1 MDWIATRLAA
11 AAQRR
16 LDAAVHTHAR
26 ERRIGPRP
34 KRALDVEVGGRP
46 TLPRPLP

>member
-1 MDWIATRLAA
+1 MDWIATRLAM

-16 LDAAVHTHAR
+16 VDSAVRTHAR
-26 ERRIGPRP
+26 DRRIGARP
-34 KRALDVEVGGRP
+34 NRALDVEVGGRP